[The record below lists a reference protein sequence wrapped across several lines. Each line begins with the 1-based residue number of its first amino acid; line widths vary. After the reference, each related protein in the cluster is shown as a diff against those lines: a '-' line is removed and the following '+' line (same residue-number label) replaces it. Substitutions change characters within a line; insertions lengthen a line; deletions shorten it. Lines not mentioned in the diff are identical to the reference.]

1 MLFNYD
7 YAHSIEN
14 VSYTTFTIVVVLLI
28 FLIVSSFNILFEE
41 IEALKNEKSK
51 DNMIKLEFK
60 MIKDDIL
67 PIDDDYDDDVESNFS
82 DEHSVKSKNSKNSK
96 NSKKSKCTNCSCV
109 KVEKTPN

>member
-60 MIKDDIL
+60 MLKDDIL
-67 PIDDDYDDDVESNFS
+67 PIDDYDDDVESNFS

-96 NSKKSKCTNCSCV
+96 KSKCTNCSCV